1 MKKFGTI
8 LKILAALAAIA
19 GAIYILATYGDKI
32 VAWAKQLL
40 AKVNCCC
47 CKDTVVL
54 TSDEDA
60 IDTEEVAAEETTA
73 EETDFEG

>member
-19 GAIYILATYGDKI
+19 GAIYVLATYGDKI
-32 VAWAKQLL
+32 VAWAKSVL

-47 CKDTVVL
+47 CKDAIVL
-54 TSDEDA
+54 TSDEEVA
-60 IDTEEVAAEETTA
+60 PAEEVAAEEATA